1 MALVRLDRDR
11 LVRTMR
17 RRWASADD
25 PPWGRLAEDPIE
37 QAKARMLAAHT
48 GGVRSVLDCG
58 CGGGDFLS
66 LVDPDRRFAHV
77 VGVDVAEQAIARA
90 RRTGRFAA
98 LVCGHVED
106 LAFDPGPEARRF
118 DLLLFGEML
127 YYNRDYRLTLTRTV
141 ERFLAP
147 GGIVFVSLA
156 MGRSYFHRR
165 DAEVIRNLLSA
176 ARLQR
181 ITDLRLDYRTLGGL
195 PRRWC
200 PFVFSQDSKRIL
212 IYRLQPR

>member
-1 MALVRLDRDR
+1 MARVRLDRDR

-17 RRWASADD
+17 QRWASADA
-25 PPWGRLAEDPIE
+25 PPWGTLTGDPVE
-37 QAKARMLAAHT
+37 QEKAALLAAYLD
-48 GGVRSVLDCG
+48 GVRSVLDCG
-58 CGGGDFLS
+58 CGGGDFLA
-66 LVDPDRRFAHV
+66 LLDPERRFTHV

-90 RRTGRFAA
+90 RRTGRYAA

-106 LAFDPGPEARRF
+106 LAFDQDSEVRRF

-127 YYNRDYRLTLTRTV
+127 YYNRDYRLTLSRTL

-147 GGIVFVSLA
+147 HGLVFVSLA

-165 DAEVIRNLLSA
+165 DADVVRTLMRAGGLRA
-176 ARLQR
+176 VADRR
-181 ITDLRLDYRTLGGL
+181 IEYRTWGGV

-200 PFVFSQDSKRIL
+200 PFVFSQDSKQLL
-212 IYRLQPR
+212 IYRLEL